1 MAIESQET
9 GFTQPLR
16 EKLAL
21 LTAEYIGVT
30 VSDMHC
36 YKPGYKNAFPEGIIQ
51 YVEIDQSL
59 FGGQKDNKALVKNI
73 LDGCYH
79 VYLDVGSNI
88 GVQVRKLYQPEH
100 FPGAGIIN
108 QFRLAFGG

>member
-1 MAIESQET
+1 MEA
-9 GFTQPLR
+9 R
-16 EKLAL
+16 A
-21 LTAEYIGVT
+21 
-30 VSDMHC
+30 D
-36 YKPGYKNAFPEGIIQ
+36 
-51 YVEIDQSL
+51 
-59 FGGQKDNKALVKNI
+59 NI

-100 FPGAGIIN
+100 FPNAGIIN